1 MSATQTTPATP
12 PGTTPH
18 RYRSRYAEPDTAP
31 AAPPAPPTPPGGSAG
46 SAGDPELSH
55 REILEILAGLLA
67 ALFTAVLSSTIVSNA
82 LPTIIAD
89 LEGSQTQYTWVV
101 TASLLAMT
109 VSTPVWGKLSDLI
122 SKKLL
127 VQLAIIAFVVGSM
140 LAGIS
145 PNVPFLIGARVLQGL
160 AMGGLMAL
168 AQAIIGAAI
177 PPRNRGRYSGYMGA
191 VMALATVSGPLVGGV
206 IVDTS
211 WLGWRWCFYV
221 CVPLAVI
228 SLVVLQRFLH
238 LPVLKRRVRMDY
250 LGAVLIAGAASLPLI
265 WVSFAGE
272 HFPWWSWQTG
282 AYLGGTAVLAILAVV
297 VETRAAEPLVPMRV
311 VRERTTALAIL
322 ASLSVGI
329 AMFGS
334 AVFLGQYFQV
344 ARGYS
349 ATEAGLLTIPMMFGS
364 FLGSVGS
371 GQLITRFG
379 KWKRYLV
386 LGGLFLTAGLGILGT
401 IDHESPYWYVG
412 LGMLGMGIG
421 MGMMMQNLV
430 LAVQNTVDVSEVGA
444 ASATVTFFR
453 SLGGAVGVSVLG
465 AILATRVTHLIT
477 DHLRELGLGAAA
489 QGGSGSVLDVN
500 SLPGPVQEVVR
511 HAYGD
516 ATGRIFVIAAGA
528 AVVSLLAVLFIREVP
543 LRRTVAMGASASAPG
558 DAGPDG
564 GGAASYRETVSD
576 DPAER
581 AAVVALDVITS
592 AERTAREREREAAER
607 VQAAAST
614 IRQMRTDVADLFT
627 RVDQQIAALE
637 NTLPDA
643 DIPQPAAAILD
654 SQRPAGELVDELRRY
669 ELSVLSASQRT
680 ADHLRE
686 TAKTDAESVR
696 TSARA
701 EADRLRS
708 TAEAEVD
715 RLRSTAEAEVDQLR
729 TTARAEADHLL
740 AEARAEEHEIRT
752 RITELEA
759 VEHRLLGTIRNT
771 LSETPHPP
779 APPAPTPTPPVPPTA
794 APTSPVTPAGP
805 LSPSTPGTNP
815 AHHATPAAGPA
826 YNAPGA
832 GPTSNTAP
840 AAGNG
845 YPEEAHHRQPFG

>member
-1 MSATQTTPATP
+1 MSATQASPATP
-12 PGTTPH
+12 AAGSPPAGSTPP
-18 RYRSRYAEPDTAP
+18 RYRSRYAAGGPDPAPP
-31 AAPPAPPTPPGGSAG
+31 AAPPAV
-46 SAGDPELSH
+46 DPELSH

-89 LEGSQTQYTWVV
+89 LEGTQTQYTWVV

-109 VSTPVWGKLSDLI
+109 VSTPVWGKLSDLM

-127 VQLAIIAFVVGSM
+127 VQFAIIMFVTGSV
-140 LAGIS
+140 LAGAS
-145 PNVPFLIGARVLQGL
+145 HNVPFLIGSRVLQGL

-177 PPRNRGRYSGYMGA
+177 PPRSRGRYSGYMGA

-221 CVPLAVI
+221 CVPLAVL
-228 SLVVLQRFLH
+228 SLIVLQRFLH
-238 LPVLKRRVRMDY
+238 LPVVKRRVKMDY
-250 LGAVLIAGAASLPLI
+250 LGALLIAGAASLPLI

-297 VETRAAEPLVPMRV
+297 VEVHAAEPLVPMRV

-322 ASLSVGI
+322 ASVAVGMG
-329 AMFGS
+329 MFGS

-386 LGGLFLTAGLGILGT
+386 IGALFLTAGLGLLGT
-401 IDHESPYWYVG
+401 IDHTSPYWYVG
-412 LGMLGMGIG
+412 LGMLAMGIG
-421 MGMMMQNLV
+421 MGMTMQNLV

-444 ASATVTFFR
+444 AGASVTFFR

-465 AILATRVTHLIT
+465 AILATRVTDLIT
-477 DHLRELGLGAAA
+477 EHLRELGPGAAAAA
-489 QGGSGSVLDVN
+489 QGGSGSLLDVN
-500 SLPGPVQEVVR
+500 SLPGPVQEIVR

-528 AVVSLLAVLFIREVP
+528 ALVSFLAVLFIREVP
-543 LRRTVAMGASASAPG
+543 LRQTVAIRPSEAEAPV
-558 DAGPDG
+558 
-564 GGAASYRETVSD
+564 RETVAD

-592 AERTAREREREAAER
+592 AERTAREREREASER
-607 VQAAAST
+607 VQAAANT

-627 RVDQQIAALE
+627 RVDQQIADLE
-637 NTLPDA
+637 STLPDA
-643 DIPQPAAAILD
+643 EIPQPAAALLD
-654 SQRPAGELVDELRRY
+654 AQRPAGELVDELRRY

-686 TAKTDAESVR
+686 TAR
-696 TSARA
+696 TEADHLRGTAQA
-701 EADRLRS
+701 EAD
-708 TAEAEVD
+708 
-715 RLRSTAEAEVDQLR
+715 Q
-729 TTARAEADHLL
+729 LL

-759 VEHRLLGTIRNT
+759 VEHRLLTTVRDNLSNT
-771 LSETPHPP
+771 PPPPAAPSTHASGHQIHPP
-779 APPAPTPTPPVPPTA
+779 THA
-794 APTSPVTPAGP
+794 
-805 LSPSTPGTNP
+805 PST
-815 AHHATPAAGPA
+815 HEAAA
-826 YNAPGA
+826 
-832 GPTSNTAP
+832 S
-840 AAGNG
+840 GNG
-845 YPEEAHHRQPFG
+845 YPDEHHNRQPFG

>member
-1 MSATQTTPATP
+1 MSATQTPQATPA
-12 PGTTPH
+12 GTTPH
-18 RYRSRYAEPDTAP
+18 RYRSRYAADDPQ
-31 AAPPAPPTPPGGSAG
+31 PAPTGLPPTVS
-46 SAGDPELSH
+46 GDPELSH

-89 LEGSQTQYTWVV
+89 LEGTQTQYTWVV

-127 VQLAIIAFVVGSM
+127 VQLAIIMFVVGSV
-140 LAGIS
+140 LAGAAH
-145 PNVPFLIGARVLQGL
+145 NVPFLIGARVVQGI

-168 AQAIIGAAI
+168 AQAIVGAAI
-177 PPRNRGRYSGYMGA
+177 PPRDRGRYSGYMGA

-206 IVDTS
+206 IVDTDR
-211 WLGWRWCFYV
+211 LGWRWCFYV
-221 CVPLAVI
+221 CVPLAVL
-228 SLVVLQRFLH
+228 SLIVLQRYLH
-238 LPVLKRRVRMDY
+238 LPVLKRKVTIDY
-250 LGAVLIAGAASLPLI
+250 LGALLIAGAASLPLI
-265 WVSFAGE
+265 WVSFAGQ

-297 VETRAAEPLVPMRV
+297 VEVRATEPLVPLHV

-322 ASLSVGI
+322 ASLAVGI
-329 AMFGS
+329 GMFGS

-386 LGGLFLTAGLGILGT
+386 IGGLFLTAGLGLLGT
-401 IDHESPYWYVG
+401 IDHTSPYWYVG

-465 AILATRVTHLIT
+465 AILATRVTDLIT
-477 DHLRELGLGAAA
+477 EHLRELGPGAAAAA

-500 SLPGPVQEVVR
+500 ALPGPVQEIVR

-528 AVVSLLAVLFIREVP
+528 AVLSLLAVLFIREAP
-543 LRRTVAMGASASAPG
+543 LRRTVAMGASSEGEEA
-558 DAGPDG
+558 AGTPER
-564 GGAASYRETVSD
+564 ATVPD

-592 AERTAREREREAAER
+592 AERTAREREREATER
-607 VQAAAST
+607 VQAAANT

-637 NTLPDA
+637 STLPDA

-654 SQRPAGELVDELRRY
+654 AQRPAGELVDELRRY

-680 ADHLRE
+680 ADHLRA
-686 TAKTDAESVR
+686 TAQT
-696 TSARA
+696 
-701 EADRLRS
+701 EAD
-708 TAEAEVD
+708 
-715 RLRSTAEAEVDQLR
+715 QLL
-729 TTARAEADHLL
+729 T
-740 AEARAEEHEIRT
+740 EARAEEQEIRT
-752 RITELEA
+752 RITELQA
-759 VEHRLLGTIRNT
+759 VEARLLTTIRDN
-771 LSETPHPP
+771 LSEAP
-779 APPAPTPTPPVPPTA
+779 APPAPPTP
-794 APTSPVTPAGP
+794 
-805 LSPSTPGTNP
+805 
-815 AHHATPAAGPA
+815 
-826 YNAPGA
+826 
-832 GPTSNTAP
+832 
-840 AAGNG
+840 GNG
-845 YPEEAHHRQPFG
+845 YPEDQPHRQPFG

>member
-1 MSATQTTPATP
+1 MSATQTP
-12 PGTTPH
+12 PGPAH
-18 RYRSRYAEPDTAP
+18 YRSRFAEPERAP
-31 AAPPAPPTPPGGSAG
+31 AAPPPPPTSPAGGA
-46 SAGDPELSH
+46 ELSH

-67 ALFTAVLSSTIVSNA
+67 ALFTAILSSTIVSNA

-109 VSTPVWGKLSDLI
+109 VATPVWGKLSDLI

-127 VQLAIIAFVVGSM
+127 VQLAIIMFVVGSM
-140 LAGIS
+140 LAGAS
-145 PNVPFLIGARVLQGL
+145 QTVPFLIGARVLQGL
-160 AMGGLMAL
+160 GMGGLMAL

-221 CVPLAVI
+221 CVPLAVL
-228 SLVVLQRFLH
+228 SLIVLQKFLH
-238 LPVLKRRVRMDY
+238 LPLVKRRVRMDY

-272 HFPWWSWQTG
+272 HFAWWSWQTG
-282 AYLGGTAVLAILAVV
+282 VYLGGTALLALLAVI
-297 VETRAAEPLVPMRV
+297 VEVRAREPLVPVRV
-311 VRERTTALAIL
+311 VRERTTALAIV
-322 ASLSVGI
+322 ASLAVGI

-371 GQLITRFG
+371 GQLITRYG

-386 LGGLFLTAGLGILGT
+386 IGGLLLTAGLGVLGT
-401 IDHESPYWYVG
+401 IDHASPYWYVG
-412 LGMLGMGIG
+412 LGMLSMGIG
-421 MGMMMQNLV
+421 MGMTMQNLV

-465 AILATRVTHLIT
+465 AVLATRVTALIT
-477 DHLRELGLGAAA
+477 EHLRDLGPAAAAAA

-500 SLPGPVQEVVR
+500 ALPGPVQEIVR

-516 ATGRIFVIAAGA
+516 ATGRIFIIAAGA
-528 AVVSLLAVLFIREVP
+528 AAVSLLAVLFIREVP
-543 LRRTVAMGASASAPG
+543 LRRTVAMNGSEEAAPV
-558 DAGPDG
+558 AET
-564 GGAASYRETVSD
+564 AAD

-592 AERTAREREREAAER
+592 AERTAREREREASER
-607 VQAAAST
+607 VQAAAHT

-686 TAKTDAESVR
+686 TAKVDAESV
-696 TSARA
+696 
-701 EADRLRS
+701 
-708 TAEAEVD
+708 
-715 RLRSTAEAEVDQLR
+715 R

-740 AEARAEEHEIRT
+740 AEARAEEQEIRT
-752 RITELEA
+752 RVAELEA
-759 VEHRLLGTIRNT
+759 VEHRLLGTIRDG
-771 LSETPHPP
+771 LSETPRPPAPPTHPSSP
-779 APPAPTPTPPVPPTA
+779 PAPTTPTGAPPATSTPTGAPAAPTTPNGAPPTPTTPNGAPPAPTTPNGAPP
-794 APTSPVTPAGP
+794 APTTPNG
-805 LSPSTPGTNP
+805 
-815 AHHATPAAGPA
+815 
-826 YNAPGA
+826 
-832 GPTSNTAP
+832 AP
-840 AAGNG
+840 AAATGNG
-845 YPEEAHHRQPFG
+845 YPEEAHRQPFG

>member
-1 MSATQTTPATP
+1 MSATQTSPAMP
-12 PGTTPH
+12 PAGNATPH
-18 RYRSRYAEPDTAP
+18 RYRSRYADGEPETAP
-31 AAPPAPPTPPGGSAG
+31 AGPPPSGPPQSTPSQSGPTAGG
-46 SAGDPELSH
+46 PELSH

-109 VSTPVWGKLSDLI
+109 VATPVWGKLSDLL

-127 VQLAIIAFVVGSM
+127 VQLAIIMFVVGSM
-140 LAGIS
+140 LAGAS
-145 PNVPFLIGARVLQGL
+145 QNVPFLIGARVLQGL
-160 AMGGLMAL
+160 GMGGLMAL

-177 PPRNRGRYSGYMGA
+177 PPRSRGRYSGYMGA

-206 IVDTS
+206 IVDTD

-221 CVPLAVI
+221 CVPLAVL
-228 SLVVLQRFLH
+228 SLIVLQKFLH
-238 LPVLKRRVRMDY
+238 LPVVKRKVKMDY

-265 WVSFAGE
+265 WVSFAGD
-272 HFPWWSWQTG
+272 HFAWWSWQTG
-282 AYLGGTAVLAILAVV
+282 AYLGGTALLAILAVV
-297 VETRAAEPLVPMRV
+297 VEVHATEPLVPVRV

-386 LGGLFLTAGLGILGT
+386 IGGLFLTAGLGVLGT

-421 MGMMMQNLV
+421 MGMTMQNLV

-465 AILATRVTHLIT
+465 AVLATRVKDLIT
-477 DHLRELGLGAAA
+477 EHLRDLGPGAAA
-489 QGGSGSVLDVN
+489 AAQDGSGSVLDVN
-500 SLPGPVQEVVR
+500 SLPAPVAEIVR

-528 AVVSLLAVLFIREVP
+528 AVVSLLAVLLIREVP
-543 LRRTVAMGASASAPG
+543 LRQTVAMGA
-558 DAGPDG
+558 
-564 GGAASYRETVSD
+564 GGAADGSAGGVDGAVAGARETVSD

-592 AERTAREREREAAER
+592 AERTAREREREASER
-607 VQAAAST
+607 VQAAATT

-627 RVDQQIAALE
+627 RVDQQIAELE
-637 NTLPDA
+637 NTLPDSE
-643 DIPQPAAAILD
+643 IPQPAAAILD
-654 SQRPAGELVDELRRY
+654 AQRPAGELVDELRRY

-686 TAKTDAESVR
+686 TARSDAEELRGTAR
-696 TSARA
+696 TEAEQLRDSARG

-708 TAEAEVD
+708 AAQT
-715 RLRSTAEAEVDQLR
+715 
-729 TTARAEADHLL
+729 EADKLL
-740 AEARAEEHEIRT
+740 AEARAEEEELRA
-752 RITELEA
+752 RITELQA
-759 VEHRLLGTIRNT
+759 VERRLLGTVRDG
-771 LSETPHPP
+771 LSETPRPP
-779 APPAPTPTPPVPPTA
+779 A
-794 APTSPVTPAGP
+794 APT
-805 LSPSTPGTNP
+805 
-815 AHHATPAAGPA
+815 
-826 YNAPGA
+826 
-832 GPTSNTAP
+832 TAP
-840 AAGNG
+840 TTAQTPTAGNG
-845 YPEEAHHRQPFG
+845 YPEDATTRQPFG

>member
-1 MSATQTTPATP
+1 MSATQTPPATP
-12 PGTTPH
+12 AGHPT
-18 RYRSRYAEPDTAP
+18 YRSRYAEPEHAP
-31 AAPPAPPTPPGGSAG
+31 AAAPPSAQPPAGN
-46 SAGDPELSH
+46 PELSH
-55 REILEILAGLLA
+55 REILEILAGLLS

-89 LEGSQTQYTWVV
+89 LKGSQTQYTWVV

-109 VSTPVWGKLSDLI
+109 VATPVWGKLSDLL

-127 VQLAIIAFVVGSM
+127 VQLAIVMFVVGSM
-140 LAGIS
+140 LAGAS

-160 AMGGLMAL
+160 GMGGLMAL

-221 CVPLAVI
+221 CVPLAVV
-228 SLVVLQRFLH
+228 SLLVLQKFLH
-238 LPVLKRRVRMDY
+238 LPLVKRRVRMDY

-297 VETRAAEPLVPMRV
+297 VETHAPEPLVPVRV

-386 LGGLFLTAGLGILGT
+386 IGGLCLTAGLGVLGT
-401 IDHESPYWYVG
+401 IDHKSPYWYVG
-412 LGMLGMGIG
+412 LGMLAMGIG

-465 AILATRVTHLIT
+465 AVLATRVTNLIT
-477 DHLRELGLGAAA
+477 EHLRELGPGAAA
-489 QGGSGSVLDVN
+489 AAKGGSGSVLDLH
-500 SLPGPVQEVVR
+500 SLPAPVQEIVR

-543 LRRTVAMGASASAPG
+543 LRRTVAMGEAP
-558 DAGPDG
+558 PE
-564 GGAASYRETVSD
+564 GAARETVPD

-592 AERTAREREREAAER
+592 AERTAREREREASER
-607 VQAAAST
+607 VQAAANT

-637 NTLPDA
+637 HTLPDA

-686 TAKTDAESVR
+686 TAR
-696 TSARA
+696 T
-701 EADRLRS
+701 EAD
-708 TAEAEVD
+708 TV
-715 RLRSTAEAEVDQLR
+715 R
-729 TTARAEADHLL
+729 TTARAEAEALRTTAQADADSVRSTARAEAATLL
-740 AEARAEEHEIRT
+740 AEAQAEEQEIRT
-752 RITELEA
+752 RVADLEA
-759 VEHRLLGTIRNT
+759 VERRLLTTIRDG
-771 LSETPHPP
+771 LST
-779 APPAPTPTPPVPPTA
+779 T
-794 APTSPVTPAGP
+794 
-805 LSPSTPGTNP
+805 
-815 AHHATPAAGPA
+815 
-826 YNAPGA
+826 
-832 GPTSNTAP
+832 
-840 AAGNG
+840 
-845 YPEEAHHRQPFG
+845 

>member
-1 MSATQTTPATP
+1 MSATQTEPATP
-12 PGTTPH
+12 AGHPT
-18 RYRSRYAEPDTAP
+18 YRSRYAEPERAP
-31 AAPPAPPTPPGGSAG
+31 AAAPPSPPPSAG
-46 SAGDPELSH
+46 APELTH

-109 VSTPVWGKLSDLI
+109 VSTPVWGKLSDLV

-127 VQLAIIAFVVGSM
+127 VQLAIVMFVVGSM
-140 LAGIS
+140 LAGAS
-145 PNVPFLIGARVLQGL
+145 QNVPFLIGARVLQGL
-160 AMGGLMAL
+160 GMGGLMAL

-228 SLVVLQRFLH
+228 SLIVLQKFLH
-238 LPVLKRRVRMDY
+238 LPLVKRRVRMDY

-265 WVSFAGE
+265 WVSFAGQ

-282 AYLGGTAVLAILAVV
+282 AYLGGTALLAILAVV
-297 VETRAAEPLVPMRV
+297 VETHAAEPLVPVRV

-371 GQLITRFG
+371 GQLITRYG

-386 LGGLFLTAGLGILGT
+386 IGGLCLTAGLGVLGT

-412 LGMLGMGIG
+412 LGMLAMGIG
-421 MGMMMQNLV
+421 MGMTMQNLV

-465 AILATRVTHLIT
+465 AVLATRVTNLIT
-477 DHLRELGLGAAA
+477 DHLRELGPGAAAAA

-500 SLPGPVQEVVR
+500 ALPAPVQAIVR

-543 LRRTVAMGASASAPG
+543 LRRTVAIGTDPEEAGAV
-558 DAGPDG
+558 
-564 GGAASYRETVSD
+564 RETVPD

-592 AERTAREREREAAER
+592 AERTAREREREASER
-607 VQAAAST
+607 VQAAATT

-643 DIPQPAAAILD
+643 EIPQPAAAILD

-686 TAKTDAESVR
+686 TARADADTV
-696 TSARA
+696 
-701 EADRLRS
+701 
-708 TAEAEVD
+708 
-715 RLRSTAEAEVDQLR
+715 R
-729 TTARAEADHLL
+729 TTAQTDADNLRTKARTEAANLL
-740 AEARAEEHEIRT
+740 SEARAEEQEIRA
-752 RITELEA
+752 RITDLEA
-759 VEHRLLGTIRNT
+759 VEHRLLTTIRDT
-771 LSETPHPP
+771 LSTTPTPPAPPTRP
-779 APPAPTPTPPVPPTA
+779 APPAPSAATAPTAPTA
-794 APTSPVTPAGP
+794 ATAPPV
-805 LSPSTPGTNP
+805 
-815 AHHATPAAGPA
+815 
-826 YNAPGA
+826 
-832 GPTSNTAP
+832 AP
-840 AAGNG
+840 AAPAPSAAAAPPVAPAPQPAHPDEPPTHAASAPHQAYPDEHPTHGAPGTHQTHAPTHTTGNG
-845 YPEEAHHRQPFG
+845 YPEDHQHRQPFG